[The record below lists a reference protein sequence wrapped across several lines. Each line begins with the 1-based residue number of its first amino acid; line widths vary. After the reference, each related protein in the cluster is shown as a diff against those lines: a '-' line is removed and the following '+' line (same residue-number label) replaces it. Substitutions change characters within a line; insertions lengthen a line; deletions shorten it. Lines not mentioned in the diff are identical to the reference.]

1 MTSIKRMK
9 GFSISRPIIYGN
21 SATPLHGKKVDD
33 PDHTHRWTISVRG
46 VNNEDISYFIRKVAF
61 KLHDTYDNPNRVVEK
76 PPFEIT
82 ETGWGEFDI
91 IIKIHFNPASGEK
104 PLTLY
109 HHLKLHPYEEDGLGN
124 PWPKQ
129 KPVTSYLYD
138 DIVFNEPI
146 DTFYNL
152 LQENQ
157 TCNIPL
163 KKTPHHQFSLQAE
176 QEEVGRIDKAIK
188 STSQEIAK
196 LRERCKRLEAEL
208 SAK

>member
-1 MTSIKRMK
+1 MRTFHIL
-9 GFSISRPIIYGN
+9 
-21 SATPLHGKKVDD
+21 SAKSHSNYMI
-33 PDHTHRWTISVRG
+33 HTITQI
-46 VNNEDISYFIRKVAF
+46 E
-61 KLHDTYDNPNRVVEK
+61 
-76 PPFEIT
+76 PPFEVT

-91 IIKIHFNPASGEK
+91 IIKIHFIQNCGEK

-129 KPVTSYLYD
+129 KPVTSYSYD
-138 DIVFNEPI
+138 EIVFNEPA
-146 DTFYNL
+146 DVFYDL

-176 QEEVGRIDKAIK
+176 QEEIERIDKALK

-196 LRERCKRLEAEL
+196 YRERCKRLEAEL
-208 SAK
+208 SGK